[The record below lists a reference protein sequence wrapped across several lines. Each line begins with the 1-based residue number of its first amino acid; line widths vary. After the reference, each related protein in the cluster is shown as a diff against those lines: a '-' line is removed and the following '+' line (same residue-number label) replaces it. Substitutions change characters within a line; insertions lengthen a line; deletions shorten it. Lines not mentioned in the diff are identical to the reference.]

1 MDGSNTRNPCC
12 HRFNQNQSP
21 DIILSGKQETPRL
34 GQELGNFLC
43 LAIPVKTNMFFD
55 LECTNQ
61 ITQEGG
67 VPCRNEEPEGTAI
80 GVLFFSSCEGG
91 PIRHDSLAE
100 LLERVTLG
108 DELFLHSV
116 VGLMEPERPA
126 FAPRGEIGVIVEL
139 RETGRAER
147 GLMFEANQDGKLIS
161 VYQGCGLTAPE
172 ILGRLTTPGVIVPP
186 PGP

>member
-1 MDGSNTRNPCC
+1 MDSL
-12 HRFNQNQSP
+12 
-21 DIILSGKQETPRL
+21 IEVILSKDFHQLVSLTS
-34 GQELGNFLC
+34 
-43 LAIPVKTNMFFD
+43 FFD

-61 ITQEGG
+61 ITQGGG

-100 LLERVTLG
+100 LLEQVTLG

-139 RETGRAER
+139 REAGRAER
-147 GLMFEANQDGKLIS
+147 GIMFEASQDGELIS

-172 ILGRLTTPGVIVPP
+172 ILGRLTNPGEMVPP
-186 PGP
+186 TTP